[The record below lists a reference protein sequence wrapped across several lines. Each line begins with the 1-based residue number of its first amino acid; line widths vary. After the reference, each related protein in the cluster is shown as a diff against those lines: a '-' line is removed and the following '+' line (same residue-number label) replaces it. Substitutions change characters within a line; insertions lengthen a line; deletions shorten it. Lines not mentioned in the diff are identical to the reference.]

1 MKSKHTTVNRT
12 SPRELV
18 VTCTFDSPVT
28 KVYDAWTRPAQ
39 LMRWWAP
46 KSVGITFV
54 SCDADVRKGGAY
66 RFVFSHPDAPAPM
79 AFHGRYLEA
88 DAPNRLVWTN
98 EETGEAGAV
107 TTVTFEARD
116 GRTLLTLH
124 DLYPTKEAL
133 DEALASGGPECF
145 PEQFAQ
151 LESLLGET

>member
-1 MKSKHTTVNRT
+1 MASQQTKVNRT

-18 VTCTFDSPVT
+18 VTCTFDAPPAML
-28 KVYDAWTRPAQ
+28 YDAWTKPER

-54 SCDADVRKGGAY
+54 SCDADVRKGGSY

-88 DAPNRLVWTN
+88 NAPRRLVWTN

-107 TTVTFEARD
+107 TTVTFEERG

-133 DEALASGGPECF
+133 DETLASGGPDCF

-151 LESLLGET
+151 LDELLGEN

>member
-1 MKSKHTTVNRT
+1 VSSKHTTVNRT

-18 VTCTFDSPVT
+18 VTCTFDSPVA
-28 KVYDAWTRPAQ
+28 KLYGAWTRPAQ